1 VDGGVDGGVT
11 QRHGTDRVT
20 VGVGAGAAGFGFER
34 GGREGL
40 ATQDMVLNIG
50 PQHPA
55 THGVLRLRLTLDG
68 ERIVECEPVVGYMHR
83 GVEKLFEVRDYRQ
96 IIVLAN
102 RHDWLS
108 AFSNELGVVLAVE
121 RMLGMEVPE
130 RAVWLRTL
138 LAELNRVLNHL
149 MFMGS
154 YPIELG
160 AITPMFYAFRERE
173 TLQQVMEEISGGRI
187 HYMFNRVGGVKEDMP
202 AGWLDR
208 CAGAVR
214 AVRSRVP
221 QIEDLVFGNEIFQA
235 RTQNVGIL
243 SRELVDAYGVSG
255 PIARASGVDFD
266 LRRDDPYL
274 AYPEL
279 LADGVLRVAVRSDG
293 DSYARFGLLLDQ
305 VQVSLDIAEAC
316 IDRLRS
322 LERGPI
328 NVRLPKILKAPEGAT
343 YAWTENPLGINGYY
357 LVSRGE
363 KTPWRL
369 KLRSASF
376 NNIAVLPEVLT
387 GCVVADMVAILG
399 SFFFVVGDIDK

>member
-1 VDGGVDGGVT
+1 MTEHVV
-11 QRHGTDRVT
+11 
-20 VGVGAGAAGFGFER
+20 VGVGAGAAGFGHER
-34 GGREGL
+34 GGVPGM

-55 THGVLRLRLTLDG
+55 THGVLRLKLTLDG
-68 ERIVECEPVVGYMHR
+68 ERIVDCDPVVGYMHR

-121 RMLGMEVPE
+121 RMLGMEVPV
-130 RAVWLRTL
+130 RATWLRTL
-138 LAELNRVLNHL
+138 MAELNRTLNHL

-160 AITPMFYAFRERE
+160 AITPIFYAFRERE
-173 TLQQVMEEISGGRI
+173 TLQQVMEELSGGRM
-187 HYMFNRVGGVKEDMP
+187 HYMFNRVGGLKEDLP

-208 CAGAVR
+208 AEAAVGAVR
-214 AVRSRVP
+214 KRMP
-221 QIEDLVFGNEIFQA
+221 QIEDLIYGNEIFKA
-235 RTQNVGIL
+235 RTEKVGYL
-243 SRELVDAYGVSG
+243 SPELIDQYGVSG

-266 LRRDDPYL
+266 LRRDEPYL
-274 AYPEL
+274 AYAEL
-279 LADGVLRVAVRSDG
+279 TDVLKVCTRQEG

-305 VQVSLDIAEAC
+305 IDNSLDLADAC
-316 IDRLRS
+316 IDRLRV
-322 LERGPI
+322 LPPGPI

-376 NNIAVLPEVLT
+376 NNIAVLPEIVT
-387 GCVVADMVAILG
+387 GCVVADLVAILG
-399 SFFFVVGDIDK
+399 SMFFVVGDIDK

>member
-1 VDGGVDGGVT
+1 VT
-11 QRHGTDRVT
+11 EQRII
-20 VGVGAGAAGFGFER
+20 GVGAGAAGFEGHER
-34 GGREGL
+34 GGGPGM

-55 THGVLRLRLTLDG
+55 THGVLRLQLTLDG
-68 ERIVECEPVVGYMHR
+68 ERIVACEPIVGYMHR

-121 RMLGMEVPE
+121 RMLGMEVPT
-130 RAVWLRTL
+130 RAVWTRTL

-160 AITPMFYAFRERE
+160 AITPIFYAFRERE
-173 TLQQVMEEISGGRI
+173 TLQAVMEELSGGRM
-187 HYMFNRVGGVKEDMP
+187 HYMFNRVGGLKEDMP
-202 AGWLDR
+202 AGWLGR
-208 CAGAVR
+208 CQDAVE

-221 QIEDLVFGNEIFQA
+221 QIEDLIFGNEIFQA
-235 RTQNVGIL
+235 RTQNVGVV

-266 LRRDDPYL
+266 LRRDEPYL
-274 AYPEL
+274 AYEEL
-279 LADGVLRVAVRSDG
+279 LADGVMRVCTRNEG
-293 DSYARFGLLLDQ
+293 DCYDRFGILLDQ

-316 IDRLRS
+316 IEKLRS

-363 KTPWRL
+363 KTPWRM

-376 NNIAVLPEVLT
+376 NNIAVLPEVLA
-387 GCVVADMVAILG
+387 GCVVADMIAILG
-399 SFFFVVGDIDK
+399 SMFFVVGDIDK